1 MLSVRDVSF
10 QYRSGK
16 DVLKD
21 ISFTLREGE
30 VLCLLGSNGTGKT
43 TLLKCLLGLLRPK
56 SGEAQL
62 MGKYLLKVSAKKRA
76 RMIAY
81 VPQSSAL
88 NFPYTVQEA
97 VMMGR
102 LPHFGFGASPSA
114 KDHQEVEATL
124 SEMGITDLADRYF
137 QQLSGGEKQLVIIAR
152 ALAQRAHLLILDEPT
167 SNLDFFNQARTLKL
181 IKKLAQLGNTVLL
194 TTHSPDQAFLV
205 SDQVVM
211 IKNGSVFAC
220 GCPDEVITDENLS
233 GLYGLHAVVSETSV
247 FSAGKNVK
255 VCIPVLDDANCNGA
269 IQRSHFPPTPAF
281 TAKAG

>member
-1 MLSVRDVSF
+1 MLSVRNICF

-16 DVLKD
+16 EVLKD
-21 ISFTLREGE
+21 ISFSLREGE

-56 SGEAQL
+56 SGKAEL
-62 MGKYLLKVSAKKRA
+62 MGKDLFSSSAQKRA
-76 RMIAY
+76 QMIAY

-88 NFPYTVQEA
+88 NFPYTVREA

-102 LPHFGFGASPSA
+102 LPHLGFGSSPSA
-114 KDHQEVEATL
+114 KDHREVEATL
-124 SEMGITDLADRYF
+124 ADMGLTDLAESYF

-181 IKKLAQLGNTVLL
+181 INKLTQQGNTVLM
-194 TTHSPDQAFLV
+194 TTHSPDQAFLI

-211 IKNGSVFAC
+211 IKNGGVFSC
-220 GCPDEVITDENLS
+220 GSPDEVITDNNLS
-233 GLYGLHAVVSETSV
+233 GLYGLHAVVSDTSV
-247 FSAGKNVK
+247 TSAGKNVK
-255 VCIPVLDDANCNGA
+255 VCIPILDNP
-269 IQRSHFPPTPAF
+269 SS
-281 TAKAG
+281 